1 MSDSC
6 RAGAKLSFGDFG
18 QKKYNGWNV
27 FVGEHDTNDTDRL
40 WLHGKNGFNLTSVN
54 GDDWYSIMKYNL
66 KENDVL
72 HINPDLALDSKIK
85 FRADVWKIHDPVI
98 IPAVYPRILNVCGMQ
113 YVYTPYNDM
122 PLTNNQTS
130 GATVKEANDMNFLNT
145 FLSNKKSRADFK
157 FGFDPYKLQTVFPEL
172 VEINDSTD
180 EAYIDY
186 IGFIPLLVEAIK
198 EQSFIISAQ
207 SLKIK
212 ALEENTDILLNDVQ
226 PAKNINI
233 NGAEVQKAETA
244 TNYGIGKDNA
254 FLYQNTPNPFNQA
267 TEIKYFLPEG
277 TENAYLYVFDMQGAM
292 QLEFFLNETGLES
305 VVIDASSLKAGMY
318 MYTLV
323 IDGIQI
329 ETKRMILTK

>member
-1 MSDSC
+1 M
-6 RAGAKLSFGDFG
+6 
-18 QKKYNGWNV
+18 
-27 FVGEHDTNDTDRL
+27 
-40 WLHGKNGFNLTSVN
+40 
-54 GDDWYSIMKYNL
+54 
-66 KENDVL
+66 
-72 HINPDLALDSKIK
+72 
-85 FRADVWKIHDPVI
+85 
-98 IPAVYPRILNVCGMQ
+98 
-113 YVYTPYNDM
+113 
-122 PLTNNQTS
+122 
-130 GATVKEANDMNFLNT
+130 
-145 FLSNKKSRADFK
+145 
-157 FGFDPYKLQTVFPEL
+157 